1 MSIGLVQITIVAIV
15 SIISFYI
22 IIFESIIIEIVKDFL
37 VIKVIAELDNYFFKE
52 FKGKQNICSSLI
64 DKDIL

>member
-1 MSIGLVQITIVAIV
+1 MLPELQQGMQKMKYALNHPWKFQSPNLAMSIGLVQITIVAIV

-37 VIKVIAELDNYFFKE
+37 VI
-52 FKGKQNICSSLI
+52 
-64 DKDIL
+64 

>member
-37 VIKVIAELDNYFFKE
+37 VIKVVAELDNYFFKE
-52 FKGKQNICSSLI
+52 FKG
-64 DKDIL
+64 